1 MLHSMLKH
9 YEILSQEDKFGNHV
23 PATKK
28 KKKVKVDKFLFKIG
42 LEETLLTQ
50 FIKLTF
56 VLKIYNSYVHF

>member
-1 MLHSMLKH
+1 L
-9 YEILSQEDKFGNHV
+9 EIMCQQQ
-23 PATKK
+23 KK